1 MPRKKLTLETATA
14 KLEEE
19 LKILQEGKIPFEE
32 LVDHYETAAKTLA
45 FCFETLEDC
54 NARIIAADELIKKY
68 KEDNEEFFDE

>member
-32 LVDHYETAAKTLA
+32 
-45 FCFETLEDC
+45 
-54 NARIIAADELIKKY
+54 
-68 KEDNEEFFDE
+68 